1 VGSGSTAGN
10 TTDTDPV
17 SVTVEPSLGT
27 YVYTANHLGD
37 SLSGFK
43 LNPNTGALSSN
54 LATPYPT
61 GALPTAVI
69 AVPHGNHATQSV
81 TP

>member
-1 VGSGSTAGN
+1 MILCQQSE
-10 TTDTDPV
+10 DTETCPF
-17 SVTVEPSLGT
+17 SLLRT
-27 YVYTANHLGD
+27 EFSSITANRLGN

-43 LNPNTGALSSN
+43 LNPDTGALTSN

-61 GALPTAVI
+61 GAYPMAVI